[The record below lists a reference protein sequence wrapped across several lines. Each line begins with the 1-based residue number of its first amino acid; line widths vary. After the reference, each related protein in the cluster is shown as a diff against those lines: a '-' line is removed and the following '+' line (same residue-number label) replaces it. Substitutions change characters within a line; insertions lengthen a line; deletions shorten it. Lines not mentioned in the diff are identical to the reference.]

1 MKTKLSIALLI
12 SFTALTC
19 EALEI
24 NTPEGHE
31 QEGHAQEGHALEYN
45 VPEHDLCLQSDS
57 VAESY
62 EAIVESGIN
71 AAKDQR
77 LSEAEQLFNKAI
89 HHSPDDHRNALVYM
103 NLGKVQEA
111 QDNNKGALQ
120 SYSSAISQYPNNVLF
135 LSIRA
140 KLYLKLENYRKA
152 IADYTTIINVK
163 PSDIKAYS
171 YRGYAYSKTR
181 ELDHAKAD
189 FKVVT
194 ENDADNFMAALG
206 SVIVEQQ
213 MGHNHEALTQ
223 LNIIISRFPDK
234 AEPLV
239 IRAEIES
246 ESNQKE
252 LAVIDLDSAIKLLPN
267 RNYYLKR
274 AYLHLELQ
282 QKYLARQDFE
292 KAIELGVPRQ
302 LLSEDLKKCQ

>member
-12 SFTALTC
+12 SGMTLTS
-19 EALEI
+19 EASEV
-24 NTPEGHE
+24 
-31 QEGHAQEGHALEYN
+31 N
-45 VPEHDLCLQSDS
+45 VPEVHSLENYAKEVNVPKHNPCLQSDS
-57 VAESY
+57 VAETY
-62 EAIVESGIN
+62 EAIVENGIN
-71 AAKDQR
+71 AAKEQR
-77 LSEAEQLFNKAI
+77 LSEAEQWFTKAI
-89 HHSPDDHRNALVYM
+89 RHSPDDHRNALVYM

-111 QDNNKGALQ
+111 QGNNKGALQ

-135 LSIRA
+135 LSTRA
-140 KLYLKLENYRKA
+140 KLYLQLENYKRA
-152 IADYTTIINVK
+152 IADYTTIISVS
-163 PSDIKAYS
+163 PSDIEAYS

-181 ELDHAKAD
+181 ELDRAKAD

-194 ENDADNFMAALG
+194 DRDADNFMAALG

-223 LNIIISRFPDK
+223 LNILISRFPDK

-239 IRAEIES
+239 IRAEMES
-246 ESNQKE
+246 EANQKE
-252 LAVIDLDSAIKLLPN
+252 LAVIDLDSAIKLSPN

-282 QKYLARQDFE
+282 QKHLARQDFE

>member
-12 SFTALTC
+12 SGMTLTS
-19 EALEI
+19 EASEV
-24 NTPEGHE
+24 
-31 QEGHAQEGHALEYN
+31 N
-45 VPEHDLCLQSDS
+45 VPEVHSLENYAKEVNVPKHNTYLQSDS
-57 VAESY
+57 VAETY
-62 EAIVESGIN
+62 EAIVENGIN
-71 AAKDQR
+71 AAKEQR
-77 LSEAEQLFNKAI
+77 LSEAEQWFTKALR
-89 HHSPDDHRNALVYM
+89 HSPDDHRNALVYM

-111 QDNNKGALQ
+111 QGNNKGALQ

-135 LSIRA
+135 LSTRA
-140 KLYLKLENYRKA
+140 ELYLQLENYKRA
-152 IADYTTIINVK
+152 IADYTTIISVS
-163 PSDIKAYS
+163 PSDIEAYS

-181 ELDHAKAD
+181 ELDRAKAD

-194 ENDADNFMAALG
+194 DHDADNFMAALG

-223 LNIIISRFPDK
+223 LNILISRFPDK

-239 IRAEIES
+239 IRAEMES
-246 ESNQKE
+246 EANQKE
-252 LAVIDLDSAIKLLPN
+252 LAVIDLDSAIKLSSN

-282 QKYLARQDFE
+282 QKHLARQDFE